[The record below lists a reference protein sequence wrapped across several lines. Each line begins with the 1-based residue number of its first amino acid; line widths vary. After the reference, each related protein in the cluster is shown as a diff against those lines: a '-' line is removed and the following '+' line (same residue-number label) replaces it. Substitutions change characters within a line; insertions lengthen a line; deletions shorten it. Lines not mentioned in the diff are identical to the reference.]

1 MKIKLGTLAIVWA
14 IGLTGV
20 NNAIA
25 DDGDLK
31 AFTTDELK
39 TFLSDKSYPT
49 GGTTLENG
57 KGAFYFHANG
67 TLDAIWKGTKET
79 TTWTVEDKSKFCYTL
94 EMFGPKECIQLMK
107 NTKDGGYVQ
116 IYGSKKRDLAADSI
130 VSGKQF

>member
-1 MKIKLGTLAIVWA
+1 MKLGIFAIVGA
-14 IGLTGV
+14 IGFAGI
-20 NNAIA
+20 NNAAA
-25 DDGDLK
+25 DDSSLK
-31 AFTTDELK
+31 PFTLGELK

-49 GGTTLENG
+49 GGTTLKNG

-67 TLDAIWKGTKET
+67 TLDAIWKGSKET

>member
-1 MKIKLGTLAIVWA
+1 MKTNLGMLAI
-14 IGLTGV
+14 LGV
-20 NNAIA
+20 ISFAGANNAIA

-31 AFTTDELK
+31 PFTTDELK
-39 TFLSDKSYPT
+39 MFLSDKSYPT
-49 GGTTLENG
+49 GGTTLKNG
-57 KGAFYFHANG
+57 KGAFYFHGNG

-79 TTWTVEDKSKFCYTL
+79 TKWTVEDKSKFCYTL

-116 IYGSKKRDLAADSI
+116 IYGSKKRNLAADSI